1 MKKKFCIIGICIL
14 VLSDLNAKDISLS
27 LNYLY
32 IGAKGRYALNIPKS
46 LDSHGIGVQGN
57 IRLKNSFYLL
67 ADAGYYFD
75 SHYKTNESTTSF
87 VESYLSCSAINAN
100 FAYRIGGTKFS
111 AFPYIGVG
119 LFDEYA
125 QQRYK
130 SEGVGYQPGSGLPFG
145 QGAPYDIIQKDHSIA
160 VMGNIGL
167 SVEYSVTDKI
177 FLTGGI
183 KYMADVY
190 SSKYN
195 AFPCLNVGLGYRF

>member
-32 IGAKGRYALNIPKS
+32 IGAKGRYTFHIPKS

-57 IRLKNSFYLL
+57 IHLKNNFYLL

-87 VESYLSCSAINAN
+87 MESYTSGSAVNAN
-100 FAYRIGGTKFS
+100 FAYRIGGTKF
-111 AFPYIGVG
+111 FIYPYVGVG
-119 LFDEYA
+119 LFDEYSR
-125 QQRYK
+125 QRIK
-130 SEGVGYQPGSGLPFG
+130 SEGSVYQPQGGGVPPF
-145 QGAPYDIIQKDHSIA
+145 DLIQKDHSASI
-160 VMGNIGL
+160 MGNIGL
-167 SVEYSVTDKI
+167 AAEYSVTDKI
-177 FLTGGI
+177 FLTGGM
-183 KYMADVY
+183 KYMIDVY

-195 AFPCLNVGLGYRF
+195 AFPCLNAGLGYRF